1 MAEAKTSTSVPE
13 NAADMVADLD
23 TGARVPDNWQA
34 KMLTGVAIAWALFQI
49 YIASNVPFML
59 ASLTGSGIFVMNS
72 DATRAIHLAFAL
84 FLACTA
90 FPLFKSS
97 SRNRIPWYD
106 WLLAFGGVAVSMYL
120 VFNQTAIA
128 DRSGLPTTADLVVSA
143 IGISIVL
150 VATYRALGLPM
161 VVVASIF
168 LIYVFFGDRE
178 FIPDAIQW
186 KGASF
191 GKAMWHFWM
200 QTEGVFGQALGVSA
214 SMVFLF
220 VLFGSLLE
228 KAGAGSYFIQV
239 AYALMGHLRGGP
251 AKAAVVS
258 SAATGLISG
267 SSIANVVTTGTF
279 TIPLMK
285 RIGFS
290 AEKAGAVEVAS
301 STNGQLTPPVMGA
314 AAFLMIEFVGIP
326 YIEVVKNAFL
336 PAIISYIALV
346 YIVHIEA
353 CKLGLEGLPRGG
365 PEKTRA
371 ERMMGTAL
379 GVSVFVGLAL
389 ATYLLFAG
397 KFFGFQVWPGL
408 KAIFGDYAIL
418 GSSVIFI
425 AAYLFLIKSAAQYP
439 DLELDDPN
447 APVTALPE
455 AGPIAKTGYYYGL
468 PVVVLIWCLMIER
481 FSPGLAAF
489 WATLSMIFVLL
500 TQHPLKAMFRSEG
513 FSNFGQGWGEL
524 IDGLV
529 AGSRNMI
536 GIAVATGTAGIIIGT
551 VSLTGAHQVIGEF
564 IELISGG
571 SLIMML
577 IFVALFSLV
586 LGMGLPTTAT
596 YIVITSLMAQV
607 IITVGAKS
615 GLIVPL
621 IAVHMFVFY
630 FGIIADDTP
639 PVGLAA
645 FAAAAIS
652 KGDPIKT
659 GLIGFSYDIRT
670 AILPFLFIFNTDLLL
685 INVGPLQAV
694 FVFIIATIA
703 MLLFAAATQG
713 WFISKSRIWE
723 SLAMLLI
730 AFTLFNPG
738 YWLNK
743 VAAPYAFVDATKLF
757 EEAGNAPDGA
767 VMRMR
772 VAGESAQNFKD
783 VETTISLQLANSS
796 AGDGATRL
804 KQGSTFE
811 FRTEDGKVF
820 IDNFGQYQPPAPV
833 SVPETATAEEKAK
846 YLVSKE
852 KFKTDQK
859 NRKKALKSLKEQ
871 GIDLDWEVTRLEIPT
886 DRMPK
891 EVFYIPALLLLALI
905 IFLQKRR
912 EPADRARVVAA
923 RKEREAAGIQL

>member
-1 MAEAKTSTSVPE
+1 MAEAKETTATPD
-13 NAADMVADLD
+13 AAAEMVADLD
-23 TGARVPDNWQA
+23 VGSRNPDNWQGP
-34 KMLTGVAIAWALFQI
+34 MLAAAGLLWAVFQI
-49 YIASNVPFML
+49 YTASDIPFTL
-59 ASLTGSGIFVMNS
+59 RALSGWDGFLFNS
-72 DATRAIHLAFAL
+72 DKERYFHLAFAL

-106 WLLAFGGVAVSMYL
+106 WVLALAGVGACMYL
-120 VFNQTAIA
+120 VVFRDAIA
-128 DRSGLPTTADLVVSA
+128 DRAGLPETSDMVVSA
-143 IGISIVL
+143 IGLVVVL

-161 VVVASIF
+161 VVVASVF
-168 LIYVFFGDRE
+168 MVYVFFGHKE
-178 FIPDAIQW
+178 FMPEVIQW

-200 QTEGVFGQALGVSA
+200 QTEGVFGNALGVSA

-228 KAGAGSYFIQV
+228 KAGAGNYFIKV
-239 AYALMGHLRGGP
+239 AFALMGHMRGGP

-314 AAFLMIEFVGIP
+314 AAFLMIEYVGIP
-326 YIEVVKNAFL
+326 YIEVVKHAFL

-346 YIVHIEA
+346 YIVHLEA
-353 CKLGLEGLPRGG
+353 CKLGLEGMQRSGAPKSMAQRS
-365 PEKTRA
+365 
-371 ERMMGTAL
+371 MGVALGFAVFIGLSLAVYYGLGWLKPLLGDYTKIGMTAL
-379 GVSVFVGLAL
+379 
-389 ATYLLFAG
+389 
-397 KFFGFQVWPGL
+397 
-408 KAIFGDYAIL
+408 
-418 GSSVIFI
+418 FI
-425 AAYLFLIKSAAQYP
+425 IAYLGLLKWAATYP
-439 DLELDDPN
+439 DLEMDDPN
-447 APVTALPE
+447 APITELP
-455 AGPIAKTGYYYGL
+455 APGPIAKTGYYYAL

-481 FSPGLAAF
+481 FSPGLSAF

-500 TQHPLKAMFRSEG
+500 TQKSLKAMFRADSSHFMDGVKSG
-513 FSNFGQGWGEL
+513 FEDLKQGL
-524 IDGLV
+524 I

-551 VSLTGAHQVIGEF
+551 VSLTGAHQVIGEL
-564 IELISGG
+564 IEYISGG

-596 YIVITSLMAQV
+596 YIVITALMAQV

-670 AILPFLFIFNTDLLL
+670 AILPFLFIFNTELLL
-685 INVGPLQAV
+685 INVGLFKAV
-694 FVFIIATIA
+694 FVFCIATIA

-713 WFISKSRIWE
+713 WFIAKSRIWE
-723 SLAMLLI
+723 SVALLVI

-738 YWLNK
+738 FWLNK
-743 VAAPYAFVDATKLF
+743 VADPYNFENATEMAKF
-757 EEAGNAPDGA
+757 TDEIPDGG
-767 VMRMR
+767 MLRMR
-772 VAGESAQNFKD
+772 IEGEDFATDKAII
-783 VETTISLQLANSS
+783 TTIALAMGDKSV
-796 AGDGATRL
+796 GDGAARL
-804 KQGSTFE
+804 AKTSEIT
-811 FRTEDGKVF
+811 FRTEEGKVL
-820 IDNFGQYQPPAPV
+820 IDTLGQGKVA
-833 SVPETATAEEKAK
+833 
-846 YLVSKE
+846 
-852 KFKTDQK
+852 
-859 NRKKALKSLKEQ
+859 KALRKQ
-871 GIDLDWEVTRLEIPT
+871 GIDVDFEVTRLEIPA
-886 DRMPK
+886 DRLPK
-891 EVFYIPALLLLALI
+891 EVFYIPAILLLLLI
-905 IFLQKRR
+905 MWLQKRR
-912 EPADRARVVAA
+912 EPADRAKVVAA
-923 RKEREAAGIQL
+923 RLEREANAQF

>member
-1 MAEAKTSTSVPE
+1 MAEAE
-13 NAADMVADLD
+13 NTTTVSSGVSNEAVDMVADLD
-23 TGARVPDNWQA
+23 VGSRNPDNWQGP
-34 KMLTGVAIAWALFQI
+34 MLAAVGVLWAIFHI
-49 YIASNVPFML
+49 YTASDIPFMFREW
-59 ASLTGSGIFVMNS
+59 TGWDWFLFNS
-72 DATRAIHLAFAL
+72 DKERAFHLAFAL

-90 FPLFKSS
+90 FPLFKTS

-106 WLLAFGGVAVSMYL
+106 WVLALAGVGACMYL
-120 VFNQTAIA
+120 VLNRDAIA
-128 DRSGLPTTADLVVSA
+128 DRAGLPETADLVASA
-143 IGISIVL
+143 IGLVVVL
-150 VATYRALGLPM
+150 IATYRALGLPM
-161 VVVASIF
+161 VIVASVF
-168 LIYVFFGDRE
+168 MVYVFFGDRE
-178 FIPDAIQW
+178 FMPEVIQW

-200 QTEGVFGQALGVSA
+200 QTEGVFGNALGVSA

-228 KAGAGSYFIQV
+228 KAGAGNYFIKV
-239 AYALMGHLRGGP
+239 AFSLMGHMRGGP

-314 AAFLMIEFVGIP
+314 AAFLMIEYVGIP
-326 YIEVVKNAFL
+326 YIEVVKHAFL

-346 YIVHIEA
+346 YIVHLEA
-353 CKLGLEGLPRGG
+353 CKLGLEGMQRSGAP
-365 PEKTRA
+365 KTLAQRL
-371 ERMMGTAL
+371 MGVFL
-379 GVSVFVGLAL
+379 GFAVFIGLSL
-389 ATYLLFAG
+389 AVYY
-397 KFFGFQVWPGL
+397 GL
-408 KAIFGDYAIL
+408 GWLKPIL
-418 GSSVIFI
+418 GEYTKPGMIILFI
-425 AAYLFLIKSAAQYP
+425 VTYIGLIKWAASYP
-439 DLELDDPN
+439 ELEMDDPN
-447 APVTALPE
+447 APITELPP
-455 AGPIAKTGYYYGL
+455 AGPIAKTGYYFAL
-468 PVVVLIWCLMIER
+468 PVVVLIWCLMVER
-481 FSPGLAAF
+481 FSPGLSAF

-500 TQHPLKAMFRSEG
+500 TQKSLKAMFRGEG
-513 FSNFGQGWGEL
+513 EDFMVGVKSGLKDLKEGL
-524 IDGLV
+524 IN
-529 AGSRNMI
+529 GSRNMI

-551 VSLTGAHQVIGEF
+551 VSLTGAHQVIGEL
-564 IELISGG
+564 IEFISGG

-596 YIVITSLMAQV
+596 YIVITALMAQV

-670 AILPFLFIFNTDLLL
+670 AILPFLFIFNTELLL
-685 INVGPLQAV
+685 IDVGPAKAV
-694 FVFIIATIA
+694 FVFCIATVA

-713 WFISKSRIWE
+713 WFIAKSRIWE
-723 SLAMLLI
+723 SVALLVI

-738 YWLNK
+738 YWLDK
-743 VAAPYAFVDATKLF
+743 MAAPYSYEKPVEIAAFASKVSDDGHIRMVIEGEDFATDK
-757 EEAGNAPDGA
+757 AIT
-767 VMRMR
+767 
-772 VAGESAQNFKD
+772 
-783 VETTISLQLANSS
+783 TTISLPLGKTSI
-796 AGDGATRL
+796 GDGTARL
-804 KQGSTFE
+804 AKAAGVT

-820 IDNFGQYQPPAPV
+820 IDSLGQGKV
-833 SVPETATAEEKAK
+833 TAA
-846 YLVSKE
+846 L
-852 KFKTDQK
+852 
-859 NRKKALKSLKEQ
+859 RKQ
-871 GIDLDWEVTRLEIPT
+871 GIDVDFQVTRLEIPT
-886 DRMPK
+886 NRLPK
-891 EVFYIPALLLLALI
+891 EVFYIPAILLLMLI
-905 IFLQKRR
+905 MWLQKRR
-912 EPADRARVVAA
+912 EPADRAKVVAA
-923 RKEREAAGIQL
+923 RIAREAAGVEV